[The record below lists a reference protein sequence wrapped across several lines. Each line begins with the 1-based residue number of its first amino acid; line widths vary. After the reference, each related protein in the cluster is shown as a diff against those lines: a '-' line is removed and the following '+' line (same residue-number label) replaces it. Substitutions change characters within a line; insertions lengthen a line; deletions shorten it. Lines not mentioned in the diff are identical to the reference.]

1 MFKLIRGIVFIILIF
16 VAALCGYI
24 FYSIDKAVVNP
35 PRQQLNNYISSDG
48 NSGTFEKKE
57 TLNIFNLHGTYDD
70 MGQQYGALAYNQLNE
85 IYQTLVPQ
93 YFSRFSYKTVLA
105 FMLRSYYDHQ
115 LDPRERDILQGM
127 AKTSGLTYRQLLS
140 VELVSVA
147 MDVFNDRKVSGH
159 CSFMGAWGKRSKSDT
174 MIVARNLD
182 LITEVGQLDKYNS
195 LVIYNPTEYNN
206 NSVASFGFIGLIPG
220 YTMVNNRGQ
229 FFEINNGEW
238 SVPGFNLTSGVS
250 PINTGLSSLLDAK
263 NQTDFIE
270 SFYAVPTMLSH
281 ISAVVDKNK
290 AQVLERPAHN
300 EPKLLDGQGADYLF
314 FTNLYRTADFKN
326 EKIGVNNCIEK
337 VRDSSTYAC
346 VRYHNFEK
354 LVASHNQFDI
364 NELKTFFHTSLDDGG
379 IYQPG
384 NSEKYPVKE
393 ITIHTVIG
401 DLSTGEFIYSNH
413 QNKDTWIN
421 LSLYKYFT
429 AK

>member
-1 MFKLIRGIVFIILIF
+1 MFRIVRGILVTLFTLVVI
-16 VAALCGYI
+16 LCGYI
-24 FYSIDKAVVNP
+24 FYSINKEVVNP
-35 PRQQLNNYISSDG
+35 PRQQLNSYTSSEG
-48 NSGTFEKKE
+48 HIGVFEKKD
-57 TLNIFNLHGTYDD
+57 TLNILNLHGTYNE

-105 FMLRSYYDHQ
+105 FMLRSYYDYR
-115 LDPRERDILQGM
+115 LDPRERAIVEGM
-127 AKTSGLTYRQLLS
+127 AKTSGLTYQQLLS

-159 CSFMGAWGKRSKSDT
+159 CSFMGVWGKRSKSDT

-182 LITEVGQLDKYNS
+182 LITQVGQLDKYNS

-238 SVPGFNLTSGVS
+238 SVPGFNLTSGIS
-250 PINTGLSSLLDAK
+250 PINTGMSSLLDAK
-263 NQTDFIE
+263 DRADFIE

-281 ISAVVDKNK
+281 FSAIVDKDK
-290 AQVLERPAHN
+290 AQELERPAHN
-300 EPKLLDGQGADYLF
+300 EPKLLDGQGDGYLF
-314 FTNLYRTADFKN
+314 FTNLYRTDNFKN
-326 EKIGVNNCIEK
+326 EKIGINNCVEK
-337 VRDSSTYAC
+337 VKDSSTYAC
-346 VRYHNFEK
+346 VRYHNLEK
-354 LVASHNQFDI
+354 LVATHKDFDI
-364 NELKTFFHTSLDDGG
+364 NNLKTFFHTSLDDGG

-384 NSEKYPVKE
+384 NSKNYPVKE

-413 QNKDTWIN
+413 QNKELWIN
-421 LSLYKYFT
+421 LSLYKYF